1 MTDSAVETATETGD
15 VESADTVAES
25 ATQTADKSP
34 ESPART
40 DVAVEEGDSPEA
52 PEAYEPFVV
61 PEGVELPTA
70 AVDMATPVFRKLG
83 FDQETAQEMTTLAAQ
98 IGTQNMLAGIDEINQ
113 RYEQWEQEIRS
124 DSVFGGDKFENSLK
138 EAEKAAVH
146 YFGESIFE
154 ELDRFGISS
163 HPAIFRGLARIG
175 AELGDGKIIQPGAG
189 GGGKV
194 LRFHEKIYGE
204 DKD

>member
-1 MTDSAVETATETGD
+1 MTESAVETATETGD

-25 ATQTADKSP
+25 P
-34 ESPART
+34 EAPAREE
-40 DVAVEEGDSPEA
+40 VAVEEGDSPEA
-52 PEAYEPFVV
+52 PEPYEPFVV
-61 PEGVELPTA
+61 PEGVELPEA
-70 AVDMATPVFRKLG
+70 AVDMATPIFRKLG

-98 IGTQNMLAGIDEINQ
+98 IGAQNMKAGIDEINQ
-113 RYEQWEQEIRS
+113 RYERWEQEIRS
-124 DSVFGGDKFENSLK
+124 DSVFGGDKFESSLK
-138 EAEKAAVH
+138 QAEKAAVH

-163 HPAIFRGLARIG
+163 HPAIFKGLARIG